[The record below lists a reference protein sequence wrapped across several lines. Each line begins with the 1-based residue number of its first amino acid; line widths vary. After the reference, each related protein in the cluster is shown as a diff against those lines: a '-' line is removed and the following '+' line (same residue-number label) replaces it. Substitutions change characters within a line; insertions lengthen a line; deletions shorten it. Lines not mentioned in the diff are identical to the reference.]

1 MVDRERKVRL
11 RSLIDEY
18 VLVVVNVLVL
28 LALVGGYLT
37 VSAYATTETRTETIQ
52 TASWESSGEFSHR
65 ATVVNGTEVYDRGET
80 LRNRS
85 SYFREITPRLNGT
98 LRYTYTATGGG
109 DLSATATSVLVLRS
123 VSEAGTEEDDAT
135 EYWRL
140 ESTVGFEETES
151 LEPGESLE
159 VPLSV
164 NVNETAA
171 RLEAVDE
178 QHGGTPGN
186 EEMIV
191 ESRIRLTGTRNG
203 QPVETTRV
211 YRLPISASG
220 NVYEVGNPG
229 TVANSGGQTEQRTV
243 AVDPGPLRAYGGP
256 ALLVLAL
263 AGGALLGAGRRND
276 SLTVS
281 ERERDWLAY
290 RSAREEFD
298 DWITVARL
306 PEENRDA
313 TRIEVDTLGG
323 LADVAIDTDR
333 RVLED
338 PDRTLFVVF
347 DRDRT
352 YVYRPPVPA
361 DGDDPLAGTR
371 TSLGASP
378 PGNGSDEPAG
388 GVDSDGSGST
398 PEPAGGDDSRPGA
411 DPTSADAGDAP
422 VRDTE

>member
-1 MVDRERKVRL
+1 MVDREQKVRL

-18 VLVVVNVLVL
+18 VLVVVTLLVL

-37 VSAYATTETRTETIQ
+37 VSAYATTETRTETVQ
-52 TASWESSGEFSHR
+52 TASWESTGEFSHR
-65 ATVVNGTEVYDRGET
+65 ATVVNGTDVYDRGET

-98 LRYTYTATGGG
+98 FVYTYTATGGG
-109 DLSATATSVLVLRS
+109 DLSATVTNVLVLRS
-123 VSEAGTEEDDAT
+123 VAEAETEEGDGT
-135 EYWRL
+135 EYWRV

-151 LEPGESLE
+151 LEPGESLA
-159 VPLSV
+159 VPFSV

-186 EEMIV
+186 KEMIV

-211 YRLPISASG
+211 YRLPISTSS
-220 NVYEVGNPG
+220 NVYEVGDPG

-243 AVDPGPLRAYGGP
+243 AAAPGPLRAYGGP

-263 AGGALLGAGRRND
+263 AGGALLGAGRRNG

-306 PEENRDA
+306 PEEGRDA

-347 DRDRT
+347 DGDRT

-361 DGDDPLAGTR
+361 DGDDPLAETG

-388 GVDSDGSGST
+388 GVDGDGSGSD
-398 PEPAGGDDSRPGA
+398 EPAGGDDSRPGA